1 MLNPTGISLI
11 TLQHTEECLSLA
23 YVHALAGRA
32 GVNLAAQRVHDYGI
46 DGTFR
51 SIKIIGTRR
60 VESGF
65 AVDFQMKATIN
76 WEYDGPDVVYD
87 LEAKTYNDMVQRD
100 SEAAPCILILL
111 CLPANVEDWLESD
124 ETRLV
129 LKHCCYW
136 MRLKGETTTNTSTKR
151 IRIPR
156 SNELTSQA
164 ILNILNAERDRRL
177 GV

>member
-1 MLNPTGISLI
+1 MQFKVVAGFFGPTGFFLI

-51 SIKIIGTRR
+51 SIKIVGTRR

-76 WEYDGPDVVYD
+76 WEYNGPDVAYD
-87 LEAKTYNDMVQRD
+87 LEAKTYNDMVQR
-100 SEAAPCILILL
+100 
-111 CLPANVEDWLESD
+111 
-124 ETRLV
+124 
-129 LKHCCYW
+129 
-136 MRLKGETTTNTSTKR
+136 
-151 IRIPR
+151 
-156 SNELTSQA
+156 
-164 ILNILNAERDRRL
+164 
-177 GV
+177 

>member
-1 MLNPTGISLI
+1 MI

-51 SIKIIGTRR
+51 SIKVVGKRR

-65 AVDFQMKATIN
+65 AVDFQLKATVN
-76 WEYDGPDVVYD
+76 WEHDGSDVVYD

-100 SEAAPCILILL
+100 SEATTCVLILL
-111 CLPANVEDWLESD
+111 CLPANGDDWIESD
-124 ETRLV
+124 ESRLV

-136 MRLKGETTTNTSTKR
+136 TRLQGAVTANSSTKR

-156 SNELTSQA
+156 SNELTSQTIVNFLA
-164 ILNILNAERDRRL
+164 AERNRRL
-177 GV
+177 GA

>member
-1 MLNPTGISLI
+1 MI

-51 SIKIIGTRR
+51 SIKIVGTRR

-76 WEYDGPDVVYD
+76 WEHNGPDVVYD

-100 SEAAPCILILL
+100 TEATPCILILL
-111 CLPANVEDWLESD
+111 CLPADAEDWMESD
-124 ETRLV
+124 EKRLV

-136 MRLKGETTTNTSTKR
+136 TRLHGATTTNSSKKR
-151 IRIPR
+151 IWIPR

-177 GV
+177 GA